1 MIHPADNQITPQG
14 DIFLQQL
21 FDFGDNLLI
30 KDLFEIMNEV
40 LANRDLSTYKHTLR
54 VAQIATAIGRELG
67 LSAEELTI
75 LELGCLVHDI
85 GKTAIPDA
93 VLLKP
98 DLFNDQ
104 DRRIMEYHP
113 LIGAKL
119 FAPRLQDDRITNI
132 ILKHH
137 ERLDGSGYPQ
147 GLLASE
153 IDPLSRIAAVADEF
167 EALTSKR
174 PYKTSFS
181 IKIALGILQYE
192 AEKGTLDASIV
203 NGMSHV
209 ADSLTMKEATLQ
221 PTGHFMEEIE
231 HFRRDTFF
239 RDTLSELY
247 NYRYLLVLDDLKVLG
262 EKDTTGY
269 LLLLVNF
276 RGMGHFQV
284 NHGVI
289 VASQVHDEIGQRLK
303 DTVARYREK
312 RLNYDGSVM
321 LFRKHCDYMI
331 YAEANSEEALKEFIH
346 HIRQKVNQTH
356 EEWGIE
362 ASCYRVWFP
371 RTTSIEKSMTRLF
384 SLQVQDTESCRT
396 TDQSP

>member
-1 MIHPADNQITPQG
+1 MTLQSKNTNTPSTEEPVEQILG
-14 DIFLQQL
+14 FNND
-21 FDFGDNLLI
+21 LLI
-30 KDLFEIMNEV
+30 RDLFEIMNEV

-54 VAQIATAIGRELG
+54 VAQIALAIGTELH
-67 LSAEELTI
+67 LSEEDLTI

-119 FAPRLQDDRITNI
+119 FAPRLHDDRITNI
-132 ILKHH
+132 ILRHH
-137 ERLDGSGYPQ
+137 ERLDGTGYPQ
-147 GLLASE
+147 GLLAPE
-153 IDPLSRIAAVADEF
+153 IDQLSRIAAVADEF
-167 EALTSKR
+167 EALTSRR

-181 IKIALGILQYE
+181 VDTAINILKYE
-192 AEKGTLDASIV
+192 AEKGTLDANIV
-203 NGMSHV
+203 NGLSHI
-209 ADSLTMKEATLQ
+209 AGSLTLKDITLQ
-221 PTGHFMEEIE
+221 PTGKFMEEIE

-247 NYRYLLVLDDLKVLG
+247 NYRYLLVLDDLKVLC
-262 EKDTTGY
+262 EKGSPGY
-269 LLLLVNF
+269 LLLLVGF
-276 RGMGHFQV
+276 RGMGVFQV
-284 NHGVI
+284 ENGVI
-289 VASQVHDEIGQRLK
+289 LAGQVHDEIGQRLK
-303 DTVARYREK
+303 DTVAQYREK

-331 YAEANSEEALKEFIH
+331 YAEGESEENSKELIK
-346 HIRQKVNQTH
+346 HIRKKVEQTH
-356 EEWGIE
+356 DEWGIE

-371 RTTSIEKSMTRLF
+371 NTTSIEDAMTRLF
-384 SLQVQDTESCRT
+384 SLQVQDSESCKT
-396 TDQSP
+396 IDK

>member
-1 MIHPADNQITPQG
+1 MINTPDQQPPLQG
-14 DIFLQQL
+14 DNFLKQV
-21 FDFGDNLLI
+21 FGFGDNLLI

-54 VAQIATAIGRELG
+54 VAQIAIAIGSELG
-67 LSAEELTI
+67 LTDEELTI

-85 GKTAIPDA
+85 GKTAIPDD

-119 FAPRLQDDRITNI
+119 FAPRLHDDRITNI
-132 ILKHH
+132 ILQHH

-153 IDPLSRIAAVADEF
+153 IDQLSRIAAVADEF
-167 EALTSKR
+167 EALTSRR

-181 IKIALGILQYE
+181 VKTALGILQYE
-192 AEKGTLDASIV
+192 AEKGTMDAIIVESI
-203 NGMSHV
+203 SRI
-209 ADSLTMKEATLQ
+209 ADSLNLKDVTMQ

-262 EKDTTGY
+262 EKDTAGY
-269 LLLLVNF
+269 LLILVNF

-284 NHGVI
+284 DHGVI
-289 VASQVHDEIGQRLK
+289 VAGQVHDEVGQRLK

-331 YAEANSEEALKEFIH
+331 YAEANSEERLKEFIG
-346 HIRQKVNQTH
+346 HIRKKVKQTH
-356 EEWGIE
+356 EEWNIE
-362 ASCYRVWFP
+362 ANCYRIWFP
-371 RTTSIEKSMTRLF
+371 QTTSIEQAMTRLF
-384 SLQVQDTESCRT
+384 SLQVQDAETCKT
-396 TDQSP
+396 TDLNS

>member
-1 MIHPADNQITPQG
+1 MTPAIENRENRNRDELVEQTLGFNN
-14 DIFLQQL
+14 
-21 FDFGDNLLI
+21 NLLI

-54 VAQIATAIGRELG
+54 VAQIAIAIGQVLNF
-67 LSAEELTI
+67 SCEELTI

-85 GKTAIPDA
+85 GKTAIPDD

-104 DRRIMEYHP
+104 DRRIMEFHP

-119 FAPRLQDDRITNI
+119 FAPRLHDDRITNI
-132 ILKHH
+132 ILRHH

-147 GLLASE
+147 GLHASE
-153 IDPLSRIAAVADEF
+153 IDRYSRVAAVADEF
-167 EALTSKR
+167 EALISKR
-174 PYKTSFS
+174 PYKSSLS
-181 IKIALGILQYE
+181 IDTAIGILQNE
-192 AEKGTLDASIV
+192 AKKGALDSEVVSALQGIA
-203 NGMSHV
+203 G
-209 ADSLTMKEATLQ
+209 SLTLHDVTMQ
-221 PTGHFMEEIE
+221 PTGNFMEEIE

-262 EKDTTGY
+262 EADTDGY

-276 RGMGHFQV
+276 RGMGRFQV
-284 NHGVI
+284 DNGVI
-289 VASQVHDEIGQRLK
+289 VAGQVHDEIGQHLR
-303 DTVARYREK
+303 DTVTRYREK

-331 YAEANSEEALKEFIH
+331 YAEEDREENLTELIAQLRK
-346 HIRQKVNQTH
+346 KVGQTRD
-356 EEWGIE
+356 EWGIK
-362 ASCYRVWFP
+362 ANCYRVWFP
-371 RTTSIEKSMTRLF
+371 RSTSIEDAMTRLF
-384 SLQVQDTESCRT
+384 SLQVQDAEACKTV
-396 TDQSP
+396 

>member
-1 MIHPADNQITPQG
+1 MTPAIENREDRRRDELVEQTLGFNN
-14 DIFLQQL
+14 
-21 FDFGDNLLI
+21 NLLI

-54 VAQIATAIGRELG
+54 VAQIAIAIGQVLTFT
-67 LSAEELTI
+67 SEELTI

-85 GKTAIPDA
+85 GKTAIPDD

-104 DRRIMEYHP
+104 DRRIMEFHP

-119 FAPRLQDDRITNI
+119 FAPRLHDDRITNI
-132 ILKHH
+132 ILRHH

-147 GLLASE
+147 GLHAPD
-153 IDPLSRIAAVADEF
+153 IDRYSRVAAVADEF
-167 EALTSKR
+167 EALISKR
-174 PYKTSFS
+174 PYKSPFS
-181 IKIALGILQYE
+181 IDTAIGILQYE
-192 AEKGTLDASIV
+192 AKKGALDSEVVNALQSIA
-203 NGMSHV
+203 G
-209 ADSLTMKEATLQ
+209 SLTLHDVTMQ
-221 PTGHFMEEIE
+221 PTGNFMEEIE

-262 EKDTTGY
+262 ETDTEGY

-276 RGMGHFQV
+276 RGMGRFQV
-284 NHGVI
+284 DNGVI
-289 VASQVHDEIGQRLK
+289 VAGQVHDEIGQHLR
-303 DTVARYREK
+303 DTVSRYREK

-331 YAEANSEEALKEFIH
+331 YAEENGEENLTELIAQLRK
-346 HIRQKVNQTH
+346 KVGQTRD
-356 EEWGIE
+356 EWGIE
-362 ASCYRVWFP
+362 ANCYRVWFP
-371 RTTSIEKSMTRLF
+371 RSTSIEDAMTRLF
-384 SLQVQDTESCRT
+384 SLQVQDAEACRT
-396 TDQSP
+396 VSH